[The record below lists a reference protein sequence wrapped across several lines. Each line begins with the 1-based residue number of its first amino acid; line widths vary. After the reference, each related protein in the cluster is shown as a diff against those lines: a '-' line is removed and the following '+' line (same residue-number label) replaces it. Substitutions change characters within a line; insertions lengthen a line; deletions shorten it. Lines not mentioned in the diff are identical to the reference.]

1 VQAINIHNPQTCLG
15 SIGMKLE
22 RQLPPVEIRAGGV
35 VLPFNVYVFS
45 DQGRPILVFHSI
57 IADRPPGAHD
67 APVMES
73 SMSGRWAAVASG
85 MRNRGQR
92 LLEAAVW
99 GTENVADASA
109 TLQRFLE
116 QSIEFPSRSTQ
127 P

>member
-1 VQAINIHNPQTCLG
+1 
-15 SIGMKLE
+15 
-22 RQLPPVEIRAGGV
+22 
-35 VLPFNVYVFS
+35 
-45 DQGRPILVFHSI
+45 
-57 IADRPPGAHD
+57 
-67 APVMES
+67 MES